1 MKKELINLAECLAQD
16 QEFVEEF
23 SKKKTVDEQY
33 AFAQIKVKGYSKD
46 EFIEFMKNLEEAY
59 KLKNELSPE
68 DLGAASGGSAGMAK
82 LAALAM
88 LGLTFAGGAMNM
100 TTSLPTAAVNPV
112 VMDAQSR
119 FQSALIDEIGLYK
132 YSNSSQNGVRREL
145 LKSIFKENPSG
156 CEVVINNM
164 LTVNKGLKFN
174 RHVPKFGIG
183 RTYWSMELNL
193 EDLPD
198 VFVNGYDEAAQEQIK
213 SVLLWMGG
221 KYLYFNSDEDFQIQ
235 CSDGY
240 FRQVNYELFKS
251 EIKGNVTASE
261 EAFNVT
267 TRWVESLLNRDR
279 ALSGALRE
287 LGKTDLATKV
297 MGNRDID
304 LSGVRDLETLFE
316 RSTFNYTNSSEG
328 GSLRKKICDILL
340 SSEENFTRPV
350 VIKAFAEP
358 YVEFTHHYHPV
369 GLKNLFPYTSWSFDF
384 KQPKTDLAKAHAIW
398 SGNEVLEW
406 LKGKELWYKNESEL
420 QVKVKDDDWKV
431 VNYDN
436 FLSYLKGRD
445 SSLYA
450 KWAALDV
457 TEGRKKFNDNVKKL
471 ENELNKTRAIRGA
484 IEKSG
489 KLTHLLNTVMPE
501 KK

>member
-16 QEFVEEF
+16 QKFVEEF
-23 SKKKTVDEQY
+23 SKKETVDEQY
-33 AFAQIKVKGYSKD
+33 AFAKTKVKGYSKD

-68 DLGAASGGSAGMAK
+68 DLEVASGGSGGMAK

-213 SVLLWMGG
+213 SVLLWMSG
-221 KYLYFNSDEDFQIQ
+221 KYLYFNSDEDFRIQ
-235 CSDGY
+235 CSDGSY
-240 FRQVNYELFKS
+240 QQVNYELFKS

-267 TRWVESLLNRDR
+267 TQLVKFLLNRDR

-297 MGNRDID
+297 MGNRDIR
-304 LSGVRDLETLFE
+304 LSGVRDLSTLFGYF
-316 RSTFNYTNSSEG
+316 TFNYTNSSEG
-328 GSLRKKICDILL
+328 GNLREKICDIL
-340 SSEENFTRPV
+340 SSNDESDTREDILNVFTEPDLEFTR
-350 VIKAFAEP
+350 
-358 YVEFTHHYHPV
+358 HLHPA
-369 GLKNLFPYTSWSFDF
+369 GLKTLGYTSWSFDF
-384 KQPKTDLAKAHAIW
+384 KQIRMDINKALGRWDDNDI
-398 SGNEVLEW
+398 LKW
-406 LKGKELWYKNESEL
+406 LKGKELWYNRNLEL
-420 QVKVKDDDWKV
+420 QVNDGEWKA
-431 VNYDN
+431 VNFDN
-436 FLSYLKGRD
+436 FLSYLKGKKD
-445 SSLYA
+445 SSAYEE
-450 KWAALDV
+450 WVALDV
-457 TEGRKKFNDNVKKL
+457 TEAKKRFNDTVKKL
-471 ENELNKTRAIRGA
+471 ENELNRARAVRGA

-489 KLTHLLNTVMPE
+489 KLTHLLNTVMPDA
-501 KK
+501 K